1 MKKMTIRDAPLR
13 GKRVL
18 VRVDFNVPLSD
29 AGTVADDKRIRAAIP
44 TIRHICDEGATC
56 VLITHLGRPGGRAR
70 PELSLAPVAEHLRN
84 LLGGQ
89 TVHFIDACVGKR
101 VEEWIAGLGPGEVL
115 LLENLRFHAEE
126 TENDPAFAARLAR
139 LGDVFVNDAFGTAH
153 RAHASTAGVTQ
164 HFELNLAGF
173 LMEKEIDY
181 LGNLMESPRSPFVAL
196 LGGAKISG
204 KIDVIRSLSE
214 RVDRLLL
221 GGGMVGTFYAAQG
234 KEIGDSLVEEDR
246 FDVARA
252 VLSEVGVD
260 RMLLPTDA
268 VIASAFD
275 ANAERRIVSIDA
287 IEPGWRMLDIGPET
301 VERFA
306 SEIKGAQ
313 TVFWNGPMGVFEM
326 EPFAKGT
333 QALAEAAASAT
344 DRGAVTV
351 IGGGDTARAIGEQ
364 GLEDRI
370 THVSTGGGASLEF
383 VEGRELPGVVSLT
396 DRS

>member
-1 MKKMTIRDAPLR
+1 MKKMTIRDASLQ

-44 TIRHICDEGATC
+44 TIRHICDAGATC
-56 VLITHLGRPGGRAR
+56 VLMTHLGRPGGRIV

-89 TVHFIDACVGKR
+89 TVHFIDACAGER
-101 VEEWIAGLGPGEVL
+101 VEERIAGLGPGEVI
-115 LLENLRFHAEE
+115 LLENLRFHEEE
-126 TENDPAFAARLAR
+126 TANDPAFAKQLAR
-139 LGDVFVNDAFGTAH
+139 LGDIYVNDAFGTAH
-153 RAHASTAGVTQ
+153 RAHASTAGVTRYYD
-164 HFELNLAGF
+164 LNLAGF
-173 LMEKEIDY
+173 LMEKEIDH
-181 LGNLMESPRSPFVAL
+181 LSSLLEAPKSPFVAL

-234 KEIGDSLVEEDR
+234 KQIGDSLVEEDR

-252 VLSEVGVD
+252 ILSEVGPD
-260 RMLLPTDA
+260 KLLLPTDA
-268 VIASAFD
+268 VIASAFEV
-275 ANAERRIVSIDA
+275 NAERRIVSIDE

-301 VERFA
+301 VTRFA
-306 SEIKGAQ
+306 SEIRSAQ

-333 QALAEAAASAT
+333 RALAEAAAEAT
-344 DRGAVTV
+344 DRGVVTV

-383 VEGRELPGVVSLT
+383 VEGRELPGVVALT

>member
-1 MKKMTIRDAPLR
+1 MKKMTIRDASLQ

-29 AGTVADDKRIRAAIP
+29 AGTVADDKRIRAALP
-44 TIRHICDEGATC
+44 TIRYICEAGATC
-56 VLITHLGRPGGRAR
+56 VLMTHLGRPDGRIV

-89 TVHFIDACVGKR
+89 TVHFIDACVGER
-101 VEEWIAGLGPGEVL
+101 VEKRISGLGPGEVI
-115 LLENLRFHAEE
+115 LLENLRFHEEE
-126 TENDPAFAARLAR
+126 TANDPAFAKQLAR
-139 LGDVFVNDAFGTAH
+139 LGDIFVNDAFGTAH
-153 RAHASTAGVTQ
+153 RAHASTAGVTRY
-164 HFELNLAGF
+164 FDLNLAGF

-181 LGNLMESPRSPFVAL
+181 LSNLLEAPMSPFVAL

-234 KEIGDSLVEEDR
+234 KEIGDSLVEEER

-252 VLSEVGVD
+252 ILAEVGAD
-260 RMLLPTDA
+260 RLLLPTDA
-268 VIASAFD
+268 VIASAFEV
-275 ANAERRIVSIDA
+275 NAERRIVSIDE

-301 VERFA
+301 VKRYA
-306 SEIKGAQ
+306 AEIRSAR

-333 QALAEAAASAT
+333 RALAEAAAEAT
-344 DRGAVTV
+344 DGGAVTV

-364 GLEDRI
+364 GLEERI

-383 VEGRELPGVVSLT
+383 VEGRALPGVVSLT